1 MEINAV
7 SKGMTTSMKKSI
19 GTRDDDGGGGNK
31 SKHMHAY
38 MMCWSPLHLCP
49 NLT

>member
-31 SKHMHAY
+31 SKHMHA
-38 MMCWSPLHLCP
+38 CDVLVATPPLSK
-49 NLT
+49 T